1 MLIPQETHVNLKSPA
16 MEIMTIVQ
24 VLANALCA
32 LGLYLLSV
40 HSRSCKS
47 YAFSLKLFL
56 GAVSI

>member
-32 LGLYLLSV
+32 LGLYLLSGSFQV
-40 HSRSCKS
+40 M
-47 YAFSLKLFL
+47 
-56 GAVSI
+56 